1 MSRAHAPRTSAVLQ
15 AALDAQPGEQIRLG
29 DLVEPLHERA
39 FGFLLLVLA
48 LPNFVPVP
56 IGIGGPM
63 GVLTALVGLQMLLG
77 LSRPWLPRRVA
88 DYRFARSSAGK
99 VLGFSKPLLTRLEKL
114 ASPRL
119 EILTHRRAG
128 LFSGLLLV
136 VVGVLLALPI
146 PFTNWPIGVL
156 LLLYGIALMER
167 DGALLLAAWLL
178 SLLGIGVFA
187 SASGALVH
195 YLRMVFF

>member
-15 AALDAQPGEQIRLG
+15 AALDAQPGERIRLG

-63 GVLTALVGLQMLLG
+63 GVLAALVGLQMLLG
-77 LSRPWLPRRVA
+77 LSRPWLPRWLA
-88 DYRFARSSAGK
+88 DYRIARSAAGK
-99 VLGFSKPLLTRLEKL
+99 VLGFSLPLLMRLEKL
-114 ASPRL
+114 ARPRL
-119 EILTHRRAG
+119 EVLTHRPAS
-128 LFSGLLLV
+128 LFSGLLVALI
-136 VVGVLLALPI
+136 GILLALPI

-156 LLLYGIALMER
+156 FLLYGIALMER
-167 DGALLLAAWLL
+167 DGALLLACWLL

-187 SASGALVH
+187 GASGAIVH
-195 YLRMVFF
+195 YLRMMFF